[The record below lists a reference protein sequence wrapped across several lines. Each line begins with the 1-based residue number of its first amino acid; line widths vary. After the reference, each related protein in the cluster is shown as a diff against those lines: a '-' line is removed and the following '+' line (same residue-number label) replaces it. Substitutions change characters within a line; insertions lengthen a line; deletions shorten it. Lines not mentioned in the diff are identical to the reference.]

1 MGVGKSTAAAGPPA
15 LYGTPGELGPLR
27 GVVHSALRTAAAQ
40 TPLVLAVGSL
50 YVDQY
55 NAESADRRQRIR
67 RSNDSLITSVA
78 FCTQS
83 PFGFVALTG
92 TLQGTVALYA
102 VDSMRE
108 FKTIRSEGAGGG
120 AAASGAG
127 SLTGLGG
134 IPLSS
139 NPTTAVA
146 CFSSSVFFAGQR
158 DGSVRAFQFST
169 GDVLQKFMP
178 PADAP
183 MTDMTVPADR
193 RVASPRA
200 LNPVPT
206 VAPAGGA
213 AAELAAAAERAVQ
226 QEVTA
231 IAVWGPAFAAAGPL
245 MLAVGH
251 RDGTIHCY
259 ELATGRWLLGFQ
271 TPPGLTQLLPMRRFG
286 SLAAL
291 HEGRNAMQIWDL
303 ETDRSVVLDFTAELD
318 SIGRRTSKMAAA
330 WFDEARAGACCD
342 SCDSCRLLL
351 ACALSLLP

>member
-1 MGVGKSTAAAGPPA
+1 MGVGKSTAASGPPA

-40 TPLVLAVGSL
+40 TPLILAVGSL

-120 AAASGAG
+120 ATGGSG

-134 IPLSS
+134 VPLSS

-158 DGSVRAFQFST
+158 DGSVRAFQFTT
-169 GDVLQKFMP
+169 GDVLQSFAP

-193 RVASPRA
+193 RVASPRPM
-200 LNPVPT
+200 NPVPT
-206 VAPAGGA
+206 VAASAGA
-213 AAELAAAAERAVQ
+213 ADLAAAAERAVQ

-231 IAVWGPAFAAAGPL
+231 IAVWGSATAAGPL

-330 WFDEARAGACCD
+330 WFDEARAGE
-342 SCDSCRLLL
+342 
-351 ACALSLLP
+351 